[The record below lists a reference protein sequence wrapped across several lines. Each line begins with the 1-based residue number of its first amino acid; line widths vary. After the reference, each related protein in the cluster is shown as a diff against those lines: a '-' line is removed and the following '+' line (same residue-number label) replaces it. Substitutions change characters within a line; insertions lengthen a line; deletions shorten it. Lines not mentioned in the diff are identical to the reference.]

1 MSAPSFERREYT
13 AYGSPRSRGRLVV
26 SPRSRDGLSPESCIS
41 FAPLSRRGRRE
52 GPGARRT
59 RGLVCCVH
67 QKEMRTRAYRFGGS
81 IPAFPA
87 QWLYDLYVLSL
98 ATRLSCHHHPR
109 DAKHH
114 REFDANP
121 GASGPHAFIVR
132 KGPIRRAFAPEAFAS
147 TAARPNVS
155 DVGRHPLLR
164 DRMRAIG
171 R

>member
-59 RGLVCCVH
+59 RGLVCLVH

-98 ATRLSCHHHPR
+98 ATQLSCHHRRRKVLRPYR
-109 DAKHH
+109 
-114 REFDANP
+114 RLDANP
-121 GASGPHAFIVR
+121 GASGPHAFAVR
-132 KGPIRRAFAPEAFAS
+132 KCFIRRAFAPEALAS
-147 TAARPNVS
+147 TAAC
-155 DVGRHPLLR
+155 
-164 DRMRAIG
+164 
-171 R
+171 

>member
-1 MSAPSFERREYT
+1 MYAPPQLTLLRRGSVKHTLSFSRRHF
-13 AYGSPRSRGRLVV
+13 ARVLSFRL
-26 SPRSRDGLSPESCIS
+26 RL
-41 FAPLSRRGRRE
+41 LLRRGRRE

-59 RGLVCCVH
+59 RGLVCIDAQTKV
-67 QKEMRTRAYRFGGS
+67 RTRAYRFGGS
-81 IPAFPA
+81 TPAFPA

-132 KGPIRRAFAPEAFAS
+132 KGLIRRAFAPEAFAS
-147 TAARPNVS
+147 TAACPNVS
-155 DVGRHPLLR
+155 
-164 DRMRAIG
+164 
-171 R
+171 